1 MIEWHQVNFETRR
14 AGGEWC
20 VEASPIG
27 NKDDRLRVHSEWR
40 PWEPHPAPH
49 PSRSGVLLAMQ
60 RACFLELR
68 GVLAELEG
76 EACARCKYADGC
88 QRAEELEEEI
98 EAMRVADPSELAAQ
112 LIQAKRDLSSLKA
125 GIANHLVLALGQMP
139 IDHLARVYTGRA
151 LALLGLDVAKEAGL

>member
-1 MIEWHQVNFETRR
+1 MRYTEEEKVLGHRLV
-14 AGGEWC
+14 AH
-20 VEASPIG
+20 PIG
-27 NKDDRLRVHSEWR
+27 NSDPRLRVVTEWT
-40 PWEPHPAPH
+40 PHDPLWNRFDLDNWLP
-49 PSRSGVLLAMQ
+49 
-60 RACFLELR
+60 LERQMFKALQV
-68 GVLAELEG
+68 VLAALEG
-76 EACARCKYADGC
+76 EPCARCKYADGC
-88 QRAEELEEEI
+88 LKAGELEEEI